1 MLCQSGSDG
10 VAAAALGIMT
20 VITIALA
27 RRRHVVCTA
36 AQYCLAVPAPPP
48 KSGFALALDAFQL
61 RFGTR
66 QHQFVRVP
74 IRRGR
79 KMLLPLINAANE
91 CNSWI
96 AGGAVR
102 WMCSPNNDPV
112 SSADVDIFP
121 PDHERLLALESRLI
135 DLGYSLHPRLPT
147 DMARTYVHP
156 QLPPP
161 VGFVQLVVPRT
172 EAHMNTSADTAEQ
185 LLSTLD
191 FTIARAAIVTDEHAL
206 VDVDFERDER
216 LRQIRVR
223 HIVCPISSV
232 RRIAKYTAKGYRCK
246 MLEIIKLFA
255 EWSSRAEAGAA
266 LPSEDEVGITP
277 TQLLRLFCHSNDV
290 GGDTEDERIDRILAG
305 LYVD

>member
-1 MLCQSGSDG
+1 
-10 VAAAALGIMT
+10 
-20 VITIALA
+20 
-27 RRRHVVCTA
+27 
-36 AQYCLAVPAPPP
+36 
-48 KSGFALALDAFQL
+48 
-61 RFGTR
+61 
-66 QHQFVRVP
+66 
-74 IRRGR
+74 
-79 KMLLPLINAANE
+79 
-91 CNSWI
+91 
-96 AGGAVR
+96 
-102 WMCSPNNDPV
+102 
-112 SSADVDIFP
+112 
-121 PDHERLLALESRLI
+121 
-135 DLGYSLHPRLPT
+135 
-147 DMARTYVHP
+147 
-156 QLPPP
+156 
-161 VGFVQLVVPRT
+161 
-172 EAHMNTSADTAEQ
+172 MNTSADTAEQ